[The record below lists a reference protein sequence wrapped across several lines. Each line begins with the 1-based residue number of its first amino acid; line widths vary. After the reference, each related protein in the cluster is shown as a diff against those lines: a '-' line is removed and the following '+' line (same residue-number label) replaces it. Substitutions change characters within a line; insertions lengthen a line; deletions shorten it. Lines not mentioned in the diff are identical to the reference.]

1 MPTEAEL
8 LSQSFELEDEQIKLS
23 GQEAMEEQ
31 ELEGIISSLIE
42 EAVDYIDLSEAPDR
56 VKASDY
62 YQGKPFGNEEDGRS
76 QVVSFDVRDTVSLML
91 PQIMRTFFGSEK
103 VVEFVPREAQ
113 DVLNAEQSTD
123 YVNQVVLGQD
133 NPAFSV
139 FYSAFKDA
147 LVKRIGVIKIDWEK
161 KEEVEHE
168 EFTQLDDASLQALL
182 ADPDIEGSQVESYP
196 DPDFVPPPPEVLAQQ
211 QQQAQQAQQAQQQ
224 QQGQQQVS
232 PNGSPP
238 MPQEVEAPMLHD
250 VVIRRVT
257 TEGQIF
263 IEAIPPEEFLID
275 RRAKSVDDC
284 EIVAHRRYLSVSEL
298 VQMGYDF
305 DEMLSLAGGEDEF
318 GTNTEYNSRHPLG
331 NFADSSTGGDANRK
345 VLYIESYAKV
355 DYDGDGISELRR
367 FCTAGTHHELLHHS
381 PVNSIPFVIFNGYPE
396 PHMWRGHSVADL
408 TMDVQLIKSSV
419 LRNMLDSLAKSI
431 HPDTW
436 LVEGQVNRDDVLS
449 NKVGKVVRTRAPGMI
464 GELMKN
470 FSGKEA
476 FPMMD
481 YLDQIKEDRTGM
493 SKASM
498 GLNPDALQSSTK
510 AAVSAT
516 VAASQ
521 AQIELLCRVFA
532 ETGMK
537 PLFKKI
543 LKLLHKHQE
552 KTRMV
557 RLRNQWV
564 PINPKVWDSNMDV
577 SVNVALGL
585 GTTEERMQMLE
596 AISLKQATILNEQGV
611 ENPLVTNQQ
620 YHNTLTKMTE
630 LSGYKDTQ
638 SFWTDPS
645 TYQPPEPAPPEP
657 TPDEIFAKAQADKV
671 RADMEVDQAKL
682 TLDREKMIRDDDLA
696 RDKMES
702 DLEMKVKELEN
713 KYQTTIDQTEI
724 RGMMERDR
732 EQIKAEAQQM
742 LAQQQQQQQ
751 PQQQQMAPPMPM
763 PPGDMNPQQMGPPME
778 PMQN

>member
-8 LSQSFELEDEQIKLS
+8 LSQSYDLEDEQIRLS
-23 GQEAMEEQ
+23 GKEAMEEQ

-42 EAVDYIDLSEAPDR
+42 EAVDYIDLTEAPDR
-56 VKASDY
+56 IKANDY

-76 QVVSFDVRDTVSLML
+76 QVVSYDVRDTVALML
-91 PQIMRTFFGSEK
+91 PQVMRTFFGSEK
-103 VVEFVPREAQ
+103 VVEFVPRDAQ
-113 DVLNAEQSTD
+113 DVINAEQSTD

-133 NPAFSV
+133 NPSFSV

-147 LVKRIGVIKIDWEK
+147 LVKRVGVIKIDWEK

-196 DPDFVPPPPEVLAQQ
+196 DPNFVPPPPEVLAQQ
-211 QQQAQQAQQAQQQ
+211 QA
-224 QQGQQQVS
+224 QQVS

-238 MPQEVEAPMLHD
+238 MPQEVETPMLHD
-250 VVIRRVT
+250 VVIRRVS

-275 RRAKSVDDC
+275 RRAKSVEDC
-284 EIVAHRRYLSVSEL
+284 AVVAHRRYLSVSEL

-305 DEMLSLAGGEDEF
+305 DEMLALAGGEDEF
-318 GTNTEYNSRHPLG
+318 GTNTEYMSRHPVG
-331 NFADSSTGGDANRK
+331 NYTDSTTGGDANRK
-345 VLYIESYAKV
+345 VLYIESYARV

-381 PVNSIPFVIFNGYPE
+381 PVNSIPFVLFNGYPE
-396 PHMWRGHSVADL
+396 PHLWRGQSVADL

-564 PINPKVWDSNMDV
+564 PIDPKVWDSDMDV

-596 AISLKQATILNEQGV
+596 AISLKQATILNEQGP
-611 ENPLVTNQQ
+611 ENPLVNNQQ
-620 YHNTLTKMTE
+620 YHNTLVKMTE
-630 LSGYKDTQ
+630 LSGYKDVQ
-638 SFWTDPS
+638 SFWTDPA
-645 TYQPPEPAPPEP
+645 TYQPPEPKPPEP

-682 TLDREKMIRDDDLA
+682 TLDREKMVRDDDLA

-751 PQQQQMAPPMPM
+751 QQQMPQQQQLPM

-778 PMQN
+778 PIPN

>member
-1 MPTEAEL
+1 MKSEAEL
-8 LSQSFELEDEQIKLS
+8 LSESYELEDEQIRLS
-23 GQEAMEEQ
+23 GAEPMEEQ
-31 ELEGIISSLIE
+31 ELEGIIASLIE
-42 EAVDYIDLSEAPDR
+42 EAQDHIDLTEAPDR

-76 QVVSFDVRDTVSLML
+76 QVVSYDVRDTISLMM

-103 VVEFVPREAQ
+103 VVEFVPREAS
-113 DVLNAEQSTD
+113 DVPTSEQASD

-139 FYSAFKDA
+139 FYNVFKDA
-147 LVKRIGVIKIDWEK
+147 LIKRVGVVKVDWER

-168 EFTQLDDASLQALL
+168 EFTMLDDMGLEALL
-182 ADPDIEGSQVESYP
+182 ADPDIEASSVESYP
-196 DPDFVPPPPEVLAQQ
+196 DPDFVPPPPEMLAQ
-211 QQQAQQAQQAQQQ
+211 AQE
-224 QQGQQQVS
+224 QQQVS
-232 PNGSPP
+232 PNVSPQVP
-238 MPQEVEAPMLHD
+238 PEVQPPQLHD
-250 VVIRRVT
+250 VVIRRVNSQ
-257 TEGQIF
+257 GQI
-263 IEAIPPEEFLID
+263 IVEAIPPEEFLID
-275 RRAKSVDDC
+275 RRAKSV
-284 EIVAHRRYLSVSEL
+284 EESAIVAHRRYLSVSEL
-298 VQMGYDF
+298 TQMGYDF
-305 DEMLSLAGGEDEF
+305 DEMLALAGGEDEF
-318 GTNTEYNSRHPLG
+318 DTNSEYLSRHAVG
-331 NFADSSTGGDANRK
+331 TFADSSSGGDANRK
-345 VLYIESYAKV
+345 VLYIESYARV
-355 DYDGDGISELRR
+355 DYDGDGIAELRR
-367 FCTAGTHHELLHHS
+367 FCTAGSHHELLHHS
-381 PVNSIPFVIFNGYPE
+381 PVNSIPFVLFNGHPE
-396 PHMWRGHSVADL
+396 PHKWVGHSVADL
-408 TMDVQLIKSSV
+408 TMDIQLIKSSV

-436 LVEGQVNRDDVLS
+436 FVEGQVNEDDILS
-449 NKVGKVVRTRAPGMI
+449 NKVGKVVRTRGVGVV
-464 GELMKN
+464 GEFVKN

-521 AQIELLCRVFA
+521 AQIELLCRIYA
-532 ETGMK
+532 ENGMK

-543 LKLLHKHQE
+543 LKLLNRHQE

-564 PINPKVWDSNMDV
+564 PIDPRAWDSDMDV

-611 ENPLVTNQQ
+611 ENPLVTNEQ

-638 SFWTDPS
+638 SFWTDPA
-645 TYQPPEPAPPEP
+645 TYEPPPPQPPEP

-671 RADMEVDQAKL
+671 RQDMEIDQSRL
-682 TLDREKMIRDDDLA
+682 SLDREKMVRDDDLA

-702 DLEMKVKELEN
+702 ELEIKVKEMEN

-724 RGMMERDR
+724 RGRMERDR
-732 EQIKAEAQQM
+732 EQIKMEAQQM
-742 LAQQQQQQQ
+742 LQQQQAQQQAQQ
-751 PQQQQMAPPMPM
+751 APPMPSQ
-763 PPGDMNPQQMGPPME
+763 DMNPEQMGMPAPPI
-778 PMQN
+778 PN

>member
-305 DEMLSLAGGEDEF
+305 DEMLKLAGGEDEF

-611 ENPLVTNQQ
+611 ENPLVTNPQ
-620 YHNTLTKMTE
+620 YHNTLPKMTE

-645 TYQPPEPAPPEP
+645 TYQPPEPPPPEP

-682 TLDREKMIRDDDLA
+682 TLDREKMVRDDDLA

-751 PQQQQMAPPMPM
+751 MEQQQQMPM

-778 PMQN
+778 PIPN